1 MSSDEYGYSF
11 RATQQRAREQE
22 YRSKMDRFGL
32 DARARQ
38 YADEL
43 AARKPVDE
51 MTVEE
56 VREAQTAQWAQVM
69 TDLAD
74 CRRVHEPTRKAWLAR
89 LEDLPLSG
97 AESVQ
102 AARRLRRDMEDYDD
116 GELITDGIRLGLM
129 ELEDL
134 CERLIAL
141 TKGGSR

>member
-1 MSSDEYGYSF
+1 MN
-11 RATQQRAREQE
+11 
-22 YRSKMDRFGL
+22 
-32 DARARQ
+32 
-38 YADEL
+38 
-43 AARKPVDE
+43 
-51 MTVEE
+51 
-56 VREAQTAQWAQVM
+56 QT
-69 TDLAD
+69 AD